1 MQAILYIGH
10 GTRLKE
16 GVEEALHF
24 IEETKKQV
32 DISIQEIA
40 FLELAEP
47 NILQGIK
54 NCVKRGA
61 TRIMIAPILLLT
73 AQHAKEDIPAE
84 VEKARDIYPN
94 IHFTVG
100 RPFGIHE
107 KLIDTLYKRITEQ
120 HCEIL
125 PDVDVLLVGRGSSDE
140 AVIQD
145 MSEISNQ
152 LQRKFGFHSVRACF
166 LYGSGPSFEDTMIR
180 LKEQDVKQLFIVPYL
195 LFSGLLSKG
204 IQKKVKAL
212 ELDASRI
219 ILCNSLGYDRNV
231 QQVLIERVL
240 QGIKNEGDGI

>member
-10 GTRLKE
+10 GTRIKK

-32 DISIQEIA
+32 DISIQETA

-54 NCVKRGA
+54 KCVERGA
-61 TRIMIAPILLLT
+61 TRILIAPILLLA

-84 VEKARDIYPN
+84 IEKASKLYPN
-94 IHFTVG
+94 IKFTLG

-107 KLIDTLYKRITEQ
+107 KLIDTVYKRITEQ
-120 HCEIL
+120 QCAIL
-125 PDVDVLLVGRGSSDE
+125 PDAEVLLVGRGSSDR
-140 AVIQD
+140 AVIRD
-145 MSEISNQ
+145 MREISNR
-152 LQRKFGFHSVRACF
+152 LQKKYKFHSVRTCF
-166 LYGSGPSFEDTMIR
+166 LYGTGPSFENTMNS

-195 LFSGLLSKG
+195 LFSGLLSIG
-204 IQKKVKAL
+204 IQKKAKAL
-212 ELDASRI
+212 AFDESRI

-231 QQVLIERVL
+231 RKVLVERVL
-240 QGIKNEGDGI
+240 KGINNEGDEI